1 MAKIQEEEIIVIK
14 VSQLVKDGND
24 CAPRVTE
31 DVTQALVQVAEELV
45 GAGAVVEI
53 ERA

>member
-1 MAKIQEEEIIVIK
+1 MAKIQEEVIIIK
-14 VSQLVKDGND
+14 VSQLVKDGANSD
-24 CAPRVTE
+24 PRITD
-31 DVTQALVQVAEELV
+31 DVTQALIQVAEELI

>member
-1 MAKIQEEEIIVIK
+1 MAKIQEEVIVIR
-14 VSQLVKDGND
+14 VSQLVREG
-24 CAPRVTE
+24 AESTPRVTE

-53 ERA
+53 DRA

>member
-1 MAKIQEEEIIVIK
+1 MAKIQEEVIVIK
-14 VSQLVKDGND
+14 VSQLVRDD
-24 CAPRVTE
+24 TDAAPRVTDE
-31 DVTQALVQVAEELV
+31 VTAALVQVAEELI